1 METFHRLFTGQNEHS
16 SELKPVAIQCE
27 LDLIVSVQGS
37 SIIHN
42 VSVNWF
48 NWFISKRILSAVCM
62 CSCCDAGRVPLR
74 RMWWAVWRPAVRE
87 AGSLTLKSSCSWIS
101 FSPSWTVRARPSTKS
116 PTWASR
122 RVSLFILLSFNFL
135 SFFFNICCLSF
146 SFLSVSFLPSFFTSY
161 LCSFLL
167 SFFLSFFLSCLT
179 FEKHQRSISFP
190 SCTLLLAKS
199 TSSDSSE
206 YILLWLNQNCTIEI

>member
-1 METFHRLFTGQNEHS
+1 M
-16 SELKPVAIQCE
+16 
-27 LDLIVSVQGS
+27 
-37 SIIHN
+37 
-42 VSVNWF
+42 
-48 NWFISKRILSAVCM
+48 
-62 CSCCDAGRVPLR
+62 
-74 RMWWAVWRPAVRE
+74 RE

-135 SFFFNICCLSF
+135 SFFFFISVVCLFLFFLSLSYLPSLLPTFVLSF
-146 SFLSVSFLPSFFTSY
+146 CPSSFPSFFRPP
-161 LCSFLL
+161 
-167 SFFLSFFLSCLT
+167 FFLSFFLSCLT

-206 YILLWLNQNCTIEI
+206 YILL